1 MNQLLHHLRHNP
13 MASLGLALLI
23 VIVFG
28 VSLPGLWSGWDPD
41 RMEVAS
47 QFAAPGNAHWLGTD
61 QFGRDVLSRLLHGGQ
76 YTLLIGCGVVA
87 LAFTTGVAL
96 GTVAG
101 FYGGWVDGLIM
112 RLVDALLSFPG
123 LVLAI
128 ALAATFGPGLV
139 NAMFAVALS
148 MAPAFARVAR
158 GQALSITAR
167 PYVEAA
173 ICIGVPTRTLLLRYV
188 LRNGIGPL
196 LVQASLGVG
205 SAILQTASLG
215 YLGLGAQPPQSEWG
229 ADLAAN
235 LQFIDRSPWIALA
248 PGLAILLTALSFN
261 LLGDALSEWFNPKT
275 RSSR

>member
-1 MNQLLHHLRHNP
+1 MARFRQFLRRNP
-13 MASLGLALLI
+13 LALLGSGLLA
-23 VIVFG
+23 VILVGVVFA
-28 VSLPGLWSGWDPD
+28 GLWSGWRPD
-41 RMEVAS
+41 EMAIAG
-47 QFAAPGNAHWLGTD
+47 QFSIPDFEHWLGTD
-61 QFGRDVLSRLLHGGQ
+61 QFGRDVLSRLLYGGR

-87 LAFTTGVAL
+87 LAFTAGVTL

-101 FYGGWVDGLIM
+101 FFGGWVDGLIM

-128 ALAATFGPGLV
+128 ALAAAFGPGLL

-158 GQALSITAR
+158 GQALSITAK

-173 ICIGVPTRTLLLRYV
+173 ISMGVARRRILTRYV

-229 ADLAAN
+229 GDLAAN
-235 LQFIDRSPWIALA
+235 LQFIDRSPWVALA
-248 PGLAILLTALSFN
+248 PGIAILLTVLCFN
-261 LLGDALSEWFNPKT
+261 LIGDALAEWFNPKN
-275 RSSR
+275 RRRR